1 MRAVHF
7 LCSLVACPVNV
18 LIRFSGRLA
27 PGRYMVT
34 NETLNHKNRGTGEP
48 QGIGLG
54 WLDDSM
60 QLTGESAEDRAK
72 L

>member
-1 MRAVHF
+1 M
-7 LCSLVACPVNV
+7 NV

-34 NETLNHKNRGTGEP
+34 NETLNHKNRATGEP

-60 QLTGESAEDRAK
+60 QLTGEDRAK
-72 L
+72 R